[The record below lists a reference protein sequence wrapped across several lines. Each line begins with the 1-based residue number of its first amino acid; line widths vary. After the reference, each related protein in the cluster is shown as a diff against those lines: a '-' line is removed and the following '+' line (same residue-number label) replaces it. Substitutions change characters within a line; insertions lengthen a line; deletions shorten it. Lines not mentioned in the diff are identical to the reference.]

1 MSDDLY
7 THPYVSTMVQ
17 LTDNERCL
25 DAAGAHFRAHQ
36 PDEFKANETAGSAEV
51 AAPVLHGGE
60 L

>member
-1 MSDDLY
+1 M
-7 THPYVSTMVQ
+7 YVSTMVQ
-17 LTDNERCL
+17 LTDKERCL
-25 DAAGAHFRAHQ
+25 GAAGAHFRAHQ